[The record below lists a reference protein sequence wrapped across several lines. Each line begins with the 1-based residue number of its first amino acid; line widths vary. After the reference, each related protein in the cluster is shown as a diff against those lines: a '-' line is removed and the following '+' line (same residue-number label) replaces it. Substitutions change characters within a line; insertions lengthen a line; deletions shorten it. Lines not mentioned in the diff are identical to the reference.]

1 MAYRHFE
8 TAGKRISSGLN
19 INVATLPAQ
28 RVVGYAT
35 SALSSDAIDALSV
48 VGAAKIKGVTLNA
61 IPTGEVGD
69 VACEDGTVVPIDT
82 TAAAVAVGDK
92 LTVEAAT
99 GKVLTAAP
107 AAGVNA
113 EIVGVAESAV
123 GGAGGVVM
131 ARLHRFTMQG

>member
-8 TAGKRISSGLN
+8 TAGKHISSGLN
-19 INVATLPAQ
+19 INGATLPAQ

-61 IPTGEVGD
+61 IASGDVGD
-69 VACEDGTVVPIDT
+69 VACEDGIVVPIDT

-92 LTVEAAT
+92 LTVDTAT

-113 EIVGVAESAV
+113 EIVGVAESSV
-123 GGAGGVVM
+123 SIAGGVVM
-131 ARLHRFTMQG
+131 ARLRRFTMQG